1 MIVFIDTNLVLDVM
15 LENSEFY
22 DESNDVLSYCN
33 KGYDFY
39 ISAASCTDI
48 FYIVRRTLHDTEET
62 KKVMKNLLTTVSV
75 AGVDELCIRNALN
88 SDWKDFEDSV
98 QYSVAYFQDVDGI
111 ITRNPKD
118 FDKSEI
124 EVLAPG
130 DILVKYENK
139 TMEKIVE

>member
-75 AGVDELCIRNALN
+75 AGVDELCIRNALD

-98 QYSVAYFQDVDGI
+98 QHEVAKQIDADLI
-111 ITRNPKD
+111 ITRNQADYTNSAVRVMSPAEFLSFAK
-118 FDKSEI
+118 F
-124 EVLAPG
+124 
-130 DILVKYENK
+130 
-139 TMEKIVE
+139 

>member
-1 MIVFIDTNLVLDVM
+1 M

-75 AGVDELCIRNALN
+75 AGVDELCIRNALD

-98 QYSVAYFQDVDGI
+98 QHEVAKQIDADLI
-111 ITRNPKD
+111 ITRNQADYTNSAVRVMSPAEFLSFAK
-118 FDKSEI
+118 
-124 EVLAPG
+124 V
-130 DILVKYENK
+130 
-139 TMEKIVE
+139 

>member
-98 QYSVAYFQDVDGI
+98 QHEVAKQIDADLI
-111 ITRNPKD
+111 ITRNQADYTNSAVRVMSPAEFLSFAK
-118 FDKSEI
+118 
-124 EVLAPG
+124 V
-130 DILVKYENK
+130 
-139 TMEKIVE
+139 